1 MKNLLACAMALPL
14 ATQAAPQVFDLDP
27 MHSFVQF
34 EVRHFDTSTLRG
46 RVGPVRGQVTLDPEA
61 GLGRL
66 GLVIDMRTL
75 DTGFKLLDM
84 RLRQS
89 DLLDVGGHPDA
100 YFVAERFRFEQG
112 RPVEL
117 TGEFTL
123 RGTGVALTLRA
134 QRYAC
139 LDAVADGT
147 RRCGG
152 DFEGELLRSAF
163 GATFGLPLVA
173 DPVRLRVQVEGL
185 QRSRAADAV
194 AAEPHRQFAVL
205 VERRREPRARRVR
218 HRRSGRPH
226 CPA

>member
-1 MKNLLACAMALPL
+1 MTRALPAAL
-14 ATQAAPQVFDLDP
+14 LTLLGLPGLPIAAGAAPQVFDLDP
-27 MHSFVQF
+27 LHSFVQF

-46 RVGPVRGQVTLDPEA
+46 RVGPVRGEVTLDPEA
-61 GLGRL
+61 GRGRL

-84 RLRQS
+84 RLRQP

-112 RPVEL
+112 QPVEL

-134 QRYAC
+134 RRFAC
-139 LDAVADGT
+139 LAPTATGE

-152 DFEGELLRSAF
+152 DFEGEVRRSAF
-163 GATFGLPLVA
+163 GASFGLPLVA
-173 DPVRLRVQVEGL
+173 DRVQLRVQVEGL
-185 QRSRAADAV
+185 QRR
-194 AAEPHRQFAVL
+194 
-205 VERRREPRARRVR
+205 
-218 HRRSGRPH
+218 
-226 CPA
+226 